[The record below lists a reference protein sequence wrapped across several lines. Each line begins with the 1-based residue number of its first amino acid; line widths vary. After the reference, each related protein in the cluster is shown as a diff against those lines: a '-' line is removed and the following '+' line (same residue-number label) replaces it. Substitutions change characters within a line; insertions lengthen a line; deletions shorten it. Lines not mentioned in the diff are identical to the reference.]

1 MLLKG
6 EKMVVNARKEAD
18 LLHPETKSFLELD
31 IFLPSLRLAFEY
43 QVRLFLF
50 LPSSLLILEYI

>member
-1 MLLKG
+1 
-6 EKMVVNARKEAD
+6 MVVNARKEAD